1 MLTLTRKKQQ
11 EIVIGPDIVV
21 RVVRLSGHRVQLGID
36 APPEVRIQRDELLEE
51 KKPAEEG
58 EQAS

>member
-1 MLTLTRKKQQ
+1 MTLTRKKQQ
-11 EIVIGPDIVV
+11 EIFIGPDIVV
-21 RVVRLSGHRVQLGID
+21 RVVRLSGHRVQLGIE
-36 APPEVRIQRDELLEE
+36 APSGVPIQRDELLEE